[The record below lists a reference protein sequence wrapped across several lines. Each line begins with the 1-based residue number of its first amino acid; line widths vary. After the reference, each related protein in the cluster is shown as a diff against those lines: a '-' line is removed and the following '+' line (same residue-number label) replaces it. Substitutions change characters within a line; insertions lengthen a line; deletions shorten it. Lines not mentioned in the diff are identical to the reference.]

1 MTANSPAHEEDPARD
16 LRPPSI
22 HVILREKKEQGRAAL
37 ATATAAGR
45 ARSMAA
51 TSDAAKHLYW
61 SKAPSNTPPSA
72 LTAEKAKAQK
82 ADADVSDKEW
92 TPLCALLANPRARP
106 IRRCSHVL
114 FSTRARADK
123 WGQKYQKII
132 LTIFVPCLEDDA
144 VKVDVKPKALSFRA
158 ERVAAFAGN
167 KMEKRIYTLSLEFLA
182 EVDGDSAEIHL
193 RHDHVRVELPK
204 VVKKPWRSLQ
214 AAHIPKNS
222 SPVTSGKVHD
232 ASSAMFRA
240 HVTHE

>member
-1 MTANSPAHEEDPARD
+1 
-16 LRPPSI
+16 
-22 HVILREKKEQGRAAL
+22 
-37 ATATAAGR
+37 
-45 ARSMAA
+45 MAA

-182 EVDGDSAEIHL
+182 EVDGDSAFAPPRGGDGRWGGHP
-193 RHDHVRVELPK
+193 RVPNPRRRAPRDLLTSLGGGLLPAGDSSCI
-204 VVKKPWRSLQ
+204 PPH
-214 AAHIPKNS
+214 AHPRPLN
-222 SPVTSGKVHD
+222 
-232 ASSAMFRA
+232 
-240 HVTHE
+240 